1 MTTCAEC
8 LTALST
14 MRLAE
19 IGESSPIRQHYAT
32 CPNCS
37 RVAQDLQYAEHK
49 LALALSE
56 MGSPFPPEVIAQD
69 AITGSER
76 LRRRTTAR
84 WIRRGLAFLA
94 GLLLTGYIVRERAIN
109 PGNPEVITR
118 TVVMKCGSPDDA
130 MEIVTPYLRSHGAA
144 VYKATNAKVITIRGI
159 ESEVAQ
165 ALAQIDAL
173 DARFCA
179 LPTPAPSVTQPGGTP
194 GKD

>member
-56 MGSPFPPEVIAQD
+56 MGSPFPPEAIAED

-76 LRRRTTAR
+76 LRRRTTAK

-94 GLLLTGYIVRERAIN
+94 GLLLTGYVVRERAIN
-109 PGNPEVITR
+109 PGRPEIITR
-118 TVVMKCGSPDDA
+118 TIVMRCGSPDDA
-130 MEIVTPYLRSHGAA
+130 MEIVTPYLRSNGSA

-159 ESEVAQ
+159 ESEVAE
-165 ALAQIDAL
+165 AISQIDAL
-173 DARFCA
+173 DARSCA
-179 LPTPAPSVTQPGGTP
+179 LPAPAPTVTQPDGTP
-194 GKD
+194 RKD